1 MSTAAANTSSFPDQ
15 LTSRASDFRAL
26 VGDLAWSAL
35 IEDSGCIVSILD
47 AEGRWCFANEP
58 TGRFVGRP
66 TRELIGRTLMDV
78 LPEDFAEERMHVI
91 RRVMETGETV
101 RLVTR
106 LMGGRLDCVYRPLR
120 DQSGVIRFVLAT
132 GSSGVPSAQGRDDDD
147 HSGSGQVVEI
157 TTPGSAKLDSL
168 TPREREVLRMIG
180 EGLTT
185 AQIATR
191 LFRTIKTV
199 EAHRASLGRKLGVTN
214 RVQLAHIA
222 IQAGLVANPGSEHP
236 FAGRS
241 KKSSGSQPIPDDQI

>member
-1 MSTAAANTSSFPDQ
+1 M
-15 LTSRASDFRAL
+15 
-26 VGDLAWSAL
+26 DL
-35 IEDSGCIVSILD
+35 
-47 AEGRWCFANEP
+47 
-58 TGRFVGRP
+58 
-66 TRELIGRTLMDV
+66 

-91 RRVMETGETV
+91 RRVFETGETV

-120 DQSGVIRFVLAT
+120 DHAGVIRYVLTT
-132 GSSGVPSAQGRDDDD
+132 GSSGVPSAEAQDDD
-147 HSGSGQVVEI
+147 HGGSGQVVEI
-157 TTPGSAKLDSL
+157 ATPGSARLDSL

-236 FAGRS
+236 FAGRM
-241 KKSSGSQPIPDDQI
+241 KKSANSQPIPDEQI

>member
-1 MSTAAANTSSFPDQ
+1 MSSAAANMSSFPDQ
-15 LTSRASDFRAL
+15 LGNRAADFRAL

-35 IEDSGCIVSILD
+35 VEDSGCIVCVLD
-47 AEGRWCFANEP
+47 SEGRWCFANEP
-58 TGRFVGRP
+58 TGRFIGRA
-66 TRELIGRTLMDV
+66 TRELLGKTLMDV

-91 RRVMETGETV
+91 RQVIETGETV

-120 DQSGVIRFVLAT
+120 DHDGAIRYVLAT
-132 GSSGVPSAQGRDDDD
+132 GSSGVPQAEGQSDD
-147 HSGSGQVVEI
+147 HIGSGQVVEI

-236 FAGRS
+236 FAGRM
-241 KKSSGSQPIPDDQI
+241 KKSSNSQPIPDEQS

>member
-1 MSTAAANTSSFPDQ
+1 MG
-15 LTSRASDFRAL
+15 DFQAL
-26 VGDLAWSAL
+26 VGELAWAAL
-35 IEDSGCIVSILD
+35 VEDSGCIVSILD
-47 AEGRWCFANEP
+47 AEGRWCYANEP
-58 TGRFVGRP
+58 TARFVGRP
-66 TRELIGRTLMDV
+66 VRELIGHTLMEM

-91 RRVMETGETV
+91 RRVIETGETV

-120 DQSGVIRFVLAT
+120 DHHGAIRYVLAT
-132 GSSGVPSAQGRDDDD
+132 GSSGVPSAQGKDDD
-147 HSGSGQVVEI
+147 HTGSGPVVEI
-157 TTPGSAKLDSL
+157 STPGSAKLDSL

-236 FAGRS
+236 FAGRV
-241 KKSSGSQPIPDDQI
+241 KKSGPGQPIPDEQG

>member
-15 LTSRASDFRAL
+15 LASRGDDFRAL

-66 TRELIGRTLMDV
+66 TRELIGRTLMDL
-78 LPEDFAEERMHVI
+78 LPEDFAEERMQVI

-120 DQSGVIRFVLAT
+120 DQNGLIRFVLAT
-132 GSSGVPSAQGRDDDD
+132 GSSGVPSADGQGDD
-147 HSGSGQVVEI
+147 HTGTGQVVEI

-236 FAGRS
+236 FAGRI
-241 KKSSGSQPIPDDQI
+241 KKSAHTQPIPDEQI